1 MLWDKAFAA
10 RQKSALAELR
20 SAAGGFLTLLLSA
33 LRAKTIDFTGDFKI
47 LSLRLT
53 DHFTHFTAYPVETFL
68 GRKYFVHNSGQ
79 LFRIISYLLT
89 VCQFG

>member
-10 RQKSALAELR
+10 QQKSALAELR

-33 LRAKTIDFTGDFKI
+33 LRAKTIDFTGNSKG
-47 LSLRLT
+47 LSLSLT
-53 DHFTHFTAYPVETFL
+53 DHFTHFTAYPVETFF
-68 GRKYFVHNSGQ
+68 GHKCFVHNSGQ

-89 VCQFG
+89 VY

>member
-1 MLWDKAFAA
+1 M
-10 RQKSALAELR
+10 Q

-33 LRAKTIDFTGDFKI
+33 LRSKTIDFTGNSKG
-47 LSLRLT
+47 LSLSLT

-68 GRKYFVHNSGQ
+68 GRKGFVHNSGR
-79 LFRIISYLLT
+79 LFRIISYPLT